1 MTTALFKNTA
11 ESGFSTAGALIVTDE
26 NGKLPPIDGSN
37 LLNVTVNSVTNTP
50 ASLTHQGAFGT
61 VVTVN
66 MARNSIYAVSSSG
79 PNFTITSALRT
90 SYQNGD
96 LIYIHMH
103 SGTWCSLV
111 NSDTAGGT
119 KLFVKGVETT
129 NWRFNTAR
137 GIIKLRLTTHTD
149 GNLYIHTADDMA
161 ILEDFKDVTG
171 TNSSI
176 PVGSVLRY
184 NPSTQK
190 WSPKQAWLPK
200 TIVVTND
207 NAHLY
212 ISGLSNTGS
221 GFSPTVNMR
230 GSSTQTIGN
239 PIYGSGWDNL
249 LDNEYDSYVVIWK
262 ATSISIS
269 GTTLNLNA
277 FKIFLPSIADG
288 WVGKKITVLVDA
300 IHAANS
306 PVFATVLASDA
317 AGNVD
322 VMDGRDNNNTVF
334 ISNRSIAGPRASIS
348 LHSANNL
355 TPNGVVLIAADTT
368 VIAATAKPGAD
379 AATYPTVWFRVP
391 F

>member
-11 ESGFSTAGALIVTDE
+11 ESGFSTAGALIVTDQD
-26 NGKLPPIDGSN
+26 GKLPPIDGSN
-37 LLNVTVNSVTNTP
+37 LLNVTVNSVTNSP

-103 SGTWCSLV
+103 TGTWCSLV

-176 PVGSVLRY
+176 TIGSVLRY

-190 WSPKQAWLPK
+190 WSPKLAWLPK
-200 TIVVTND
+200 TIVITND

-212 ISGLSNTGS
+212 VTGLQADIGGS
-221 GFSPTVNMR
+221 IPTVNMR
-230 GSSTQTIGN
+230 GSTTQTIGD

-262 ATSISIS
+262 ATAM
-269 GTTLNLNA
+269 TYANVTLNSNG

-300 IHAANS
+300 IHARNAAVWAS
-306 PVFATVLASDA
+306 VLASDA

-322 VMDGRDNNNTVF
+322 VMDGRDNNNSVF
-334 ISNRSIAGPRASIS
+334 LSNKNASGPRSSIS
-348 LHSANNL
+348 LNTPNNL

-368 VIAATAKPGAD
+368 VIAATQKPGAD
-379 AATYPTVWFRVP
+379 AANYPTVWFRVP